1 MIKEPT
7 FVMFLVWRDRTQGRL
22 ASLEGVQISL
32 EQCDWNGGEVLQV
45 ARLELVYRYRR
56 SPSGR

>member
-1 MIKEPT
+1 
-7 FVMFLVWRDRTQGRL
+7 MFLVWRDRTQGRL